1 MTISNEQYGY
11 NNLSYEFVR
20 FMTSP
25 IVPLSTSKVKF
36 YDLHPPLADFR
47 AEVLQGLQQPE
58 KTISPKFLYDKKG
71 AELFE
76 KICSLE
82 EYYLTRTEI
91 AILQKYAGEIA
102 DLIDG
107 QVLIEFGSGG
117 SQKVRFLLDRTEELP
132 VYLALD
138 ISQQH
143 LWESCQRLTED
154 YQELET
160 IAICTDYTQ
169 PIILPEIEAIANKKY
184 IAFFPGSSIGNLE
197 LQEAINF
204 LKNTAELI
212 GKGGGLIIG
221 VDLKKDTT
229 ILEPAYRD
237 GKGISAAFALNLL
250 TRINR
255 ELKANFNVDNF
266 SYDAVYNSDRGR
278 IEMYIVSSIDQ
289 KVTID
294 DRDIIFRMG
303 EKLRTEY
310 SYKYS
315 IDEFINLAGQAGF
328 SSRTVWTDDRD
339 LFSIHYL
346 VVE

>member
-1 MTISNEQYGY
+1 MT
-11 NNLSYEFVR
+11 L
-20 FMTSP
+20 P
-25 IVPLSTSKVKF
+25 IVPPFSRVRF
-36 YDLHPPLADFR
+36 YDLHPSLADFR

-58 KTISPKFLYDKKG
+58 KAISPKFLYDKKG

-91 AILQKYAGEIA
+91 AILQKYTGEIA

-117 SQKVRFLLDRTEELP
+117 SQKIRILLDRSEKLP

-143 LWESCQRLTED
+143 LGESCQKLAEE
-154 YQELET
+154 YEELEM

-169 PIILPEIEAIANKKY
+169 PIILPETETIANKKY

-197 LQEAINF
+197 PQEAVNF

-221 VDLKKDTT
+221 VDLKKDAA

-237 GKGISAAFALNLL
+237 SQGISAAFALNLL

-255 ELKANFNVDNF
+255 ELQANFNIDDF
-266 SYDAVYNSDRGR
+266 SYDAFYNSDRGR
-278 IEMYIVSSIDQ
+278 IEMYIVSSINQ

-294 DRDIIFRMG
+294 DRNIIFKAG

-310 SYKYS
+310 SYKYD
-315 IDEFINLAGQAGF
+315 IAEFINLAELAGF
-328 SSRTVWTDDRD
+328 SSRAVWTDNQD

>member
-1 MTISNEQYGY
+1 MT
-11 NNLSYEFVR
+11 L
-20 FMTSP
+20 P
-25 IVPLSTSKVKF
+25 IVPPSSKVKF

-102 DLIDG
+102 NLIDG

-117 SQKVRFLLDRTEELP
+117 SQKVRILLDRTEKLP

-143 LWESCQRLTED
+143 LGESCQKLAEE
-154 YQELET
+154 YEELET

-169 PIILPEIEAIANKKY
+169 PIVIPQIETIRNKQY

-197 LQEAINF
+197 PKEAVNF
-204 LKNTAELI
+204 LRNTAELI

-221 VDLKKDTT
+221 VDLKKDAA

-237 GKGISAAFALNLL
+237 SQGISATFALNLL
-250 TRINR
+250 TRINQ
-255 ELKANFNVDNF
+255 ELQANFNIDDF
-266 SYDAVYNSDRGR
+266 SYEAFYNSDRGR
-278 IEMYIVSSIDQ
+278 IEMYIVSSIDRI
-289 KVTID
+289 VTID
-294 DRDIIFRMG
+294 GQNITFRVG

-315 IDEFINLAGQAGF
+315 ISEFINLAELAGF
-328 SSRTVWTDDRD
+328 SSRAVWTDDRD

-346 VVE
+346 VAE